1 MFHSFYITNRK
12 GKTCKWFFPFI
23 ANKREKLEICVF
35 PSIANKA
42 DKVFSFQL
50 KTYFLKALHFVNF
63 KNSEIKRV
71 TRLEYANCNE
81 RNLFIE
87 KCCIKAISIYIDIF
101 LKDHIIVV
109 GKPHIPY
116 CYSMIGTGGSVLSV
130 VEYLRYQETRS

>member
-1 MFHSFYITNRK
+1 MWRNCNRLLFHSFYITNRK

-109 GKPHIPY
+109 GKTLH
-116 CYSMIGTGGSVLSV
+116 SL
-130 VEYLRYQETRS
+130 LL

>member
-1 MFHSFYITNRK
+1 MKNSFYITNRK

-101 LKDHIIVV
+101 
-109 GKPHIPY
+109 
-116 CYSMIGTGGSVLSV
+116 
-130 VEYLRYQETRS
+130 

>member
-1 MFHSFYITNRK
+1 MV
-12 GKTCKWFFPFI
+12 FPFI
-23 ANKREKLEICVF
+23 AIREKNLKSVVF

-87 KCCIKAISIYIDIF
+87 KCCIKAISIYIDTF
-101 LKDHIIVV
+101 FKRSYNSGRKNHTFPTAIV
-109 GKPHIPY
+109 
-116 CYSMIGTGGSVLSV
+116 
-130 VEYLRYQETRS
+130 